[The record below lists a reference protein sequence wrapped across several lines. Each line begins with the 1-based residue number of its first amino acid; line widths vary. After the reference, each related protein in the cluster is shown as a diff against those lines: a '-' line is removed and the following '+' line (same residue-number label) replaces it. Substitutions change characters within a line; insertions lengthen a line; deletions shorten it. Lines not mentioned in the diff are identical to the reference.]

1 VIFRDRFSRFDW
13 EVSHKAVSSY
23 SPVKWH
29 AQRIKCAAA
38 PEGSSVAKT
47 IRSLK
52 QEQRQ
57 LSATLREQG
66 KAWAEV
72 AEEFRRRY
80 GMNARV
86 AFRLAHCWSQQE
98 AANHWNERWPADP
111 KTFKSFSYWELWPS
125 NSGHAPS
132 LDVLSKLA
140 QLYVC
145 SVADLL
151 VDCDDFRHLD
161 TASRTSEQLASLSAS
176 IGGRVLEGARDGTS
190 VPDRPEHGSAQS
202 ANGHA
207 PDFTAVVERL
217 EELDVYELARI
228 TATWT
233 RKVEADVSRRLLLKL
248 SAGLVLAANT
258 PAIALAGPDDTSP
271 ALASSSS
278 APDLSGI
285 WHSRYVFYSDGRKG
299 DFEDEH
305 YLVLRQQGDRLAGQ
319 SLPRSSDS
327 QVRLDLAVDRLV
339 ATGAWKE
346 RTSPTGYYKGAVYH
360 GAIQLVI
367 DPMGRSMRGKWLG
380 FGRDF
385 KINIGDWELTLMDR
399 SVSKRTL
406 REYHFKV

>member
-1 VIFRDRFSRFDW
+1 MIFRDRFSRFDW

-66 KAWAEV
+66 RAWAEV

-111 KTFKSFSYWELWPS
+111 KTFKNFSYWELWPS

-140 QLYVC
+140 QLYE
-145 SVADLL
+145 SRVADLL

-176 IGGRVLEGARDGTS
+176 IGGRVLEVAHDGTS
-190 VPDRPEHGSAQS
+190 VPDRPEYGSAQS

-248 SAGLVLAANT
+248 SAGLVLAANA
-258 PAIALAGPDDTSP
+258 PAIALADPDDTSP

-278 APDLSGI
+278 APDLSG
-285 WHSRYVFYSDGRKG
+285 K
-299 DFEDEH
+299 
-305 YLVLRQQGDRLAGQ
+305 
-319 SLPRSSDS
+319 
-327 QVRLDLAVDRLV
+327 VRLDLAVDRLV
-339 ATGAWKE
+339 ATGAWRE

-385 KINIGDWELTLMDR
+385 KVNIGDWELTLVDR